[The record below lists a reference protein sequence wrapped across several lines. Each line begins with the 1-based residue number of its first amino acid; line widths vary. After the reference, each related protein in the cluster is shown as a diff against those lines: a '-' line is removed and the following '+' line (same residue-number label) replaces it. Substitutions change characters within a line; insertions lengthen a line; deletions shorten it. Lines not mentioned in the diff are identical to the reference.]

1 MSLTSLFN
9 INSLFEAIRYTLASV
24 VALSIDTAI
33 LFALHYTLD
42 IPVLWATAAG
52 FFSGI
57 LVIYVLS
64 IKHVFEFRRIEDTPT
79 QELFWFWLSG
89 IIGLLLTIFSIWILS
104 EQLQLPLLGAKVL
117 TAGFVFAFNFIFR
130 KLFLFTNWL
139 ENESSAT

>member
-1 MSLTSLFN
+1 MSLASLFN
-9 INSLFEAIRYTLASV
+9 KTSLFEAIRYTLASI
-24 VALSIDTAI
+24 VALAVDTSI
-33 LFALHYTLD
+33 LFALHSALD
-42 IPVLWATAAG
+42 VPVLWATAVG

-64 IKHVFEFRRIEDTPT
+64 IKHVFQFRRIEDTPA

-89 IIGLLLTIFSIWILS
+89 FIGLLLTVFSIWMLS
-104 EQLQLPLLGAKVL
+104 EHFQFPLLGAKIL

-139 ENESSAT
+139 EN